1 MTAAEHDLHTIA
13 SPPAASATAE
23 PPVELSDA
31 QRTLVAQDI
40 ASSLAHELRNP
51 VFAIASAARLLRY
64 RIVDDPVMEKNIGR
78 ILREAERL
86 NGFVNG
92 LLEYGRRAP
101 VRLGAGDP
109 DDLWNDV
116 LQAERGALE
125 AKALIVRHSAPS
137 PRASCD
143 IDGEQLAQAFTHVL
157 ANAVD
162 AAPEASDLTLTST
175 IRSTGEWQCELRNGG
190 PPIPPETLPRA
201 FDLLVTNKPG
211 HAGIGLA
218 LARRIVSDH
227 GGTISLASSAEQGTV
242 ATVVLPLVS
251 TRHRG

>member
-1 MTAAEHDLHTIA
+1 MTAAEHDFHTVAFPA
-13 SPPAASATAE
+13 SPAAE
-23 PPVELSDA
+23 PARGVSDA

-40 ASSLAHELRNP
+40 ATSLAHELRNP

-86 NGFVNG
+86 NGLVDG
-92 LLEYGRRAP
+92 LLEYGRPAP

-125 AKALIVRHSAPS
+125 AKALIVRHTASS
-137 PRASCD
+137 PHATCE
-143 IDGEQLAQAFTHVL
+143 IDGEQLAQAFAHLL

-162 AAPEASDLTLTST
+162 AAPEASDLTLTSSIT
-175 IRSTGEWQCELRNGG
+175 SGEWRCELRNGG
-190 PPIPPETLPRA
+190 EPIPAETLSRA
-201 FDLLVTNKPG
+201 FDLLVSNKPG

-218 LARRIVSDH
+218 LARRIVTDH
-227 GGTISLASSAEQGTV
+227 GGTIALASSTEHGTV

-251 TRHRG
+251 TRARG